1 MISGA
6 NIYDPQPTNYP
17 TIYLAFNPISTPSVN
32 QPARTQTLLVVE
44 DNPDHQI
51 LLRYV
56 IQRTLTNTT
65 PIFTDSADQAMEYL
79 NACVANERL
88 PPKLVLLDLYLPK
101 AEHGWQF
108 LRQVKQLPAQ
118 VRPPVVV
125 LSVSRE
131 EEDIAQAYQLGASSY
146 ISKPIGEAQ
155 WLTYFET
162 IRRYWWETVT
172 LPNQ

>member
-1 MISGA
+1 M
-6 NIYDPQPTNYP
+6 
-17 TIYLAFNPISTPSVN
+17 
-32 QPARTQTLLVVE
+32 QTVLVVE
-44 DNPDHQI
+44 DNPDHQV

-56 IQRTLTNTT
+56 IQRSLTNTT
-65 PIFTDSADQAMEYL
+65 PVFTDSADQAVAYL
-79 NACVANERL
+79 DSCVTNDLA

-101 AEHGWQF
+101 AEYGWQF
-108 LRQVKQLPAQ
+108 LRHVKQMPATM
-118 VRPPVVV
+118 RPPVVV

-131 EEDIAQAYQLGASSY
+131 EDDIAQAYQLGASSF
-146 ISKPIGEAQ
+146 ISKPIGQAE

>member
-1 MISGA
+1 MLKTLHA
-6 NIYDPQPTNYP
+6 YVNI
-17 TIYLAFNPISTPSVN
+17 
-32 QPARTQTLLVVE
+32 PARSQTVLVVE
-44 DNPDHQI
+44 DNPDHQV

-56 IQRTLTNTT
+56 IQRSLTNTT
-65 PIFTDSADQAMEYL
+65 PVFTDSADQAMAYL
-79 NACVANERL
+79 TSCVNNNL
-88 PPKLVLLDLYLPK
+88 TPPKLVLLDLYLPK

-108 LRQVKQLPAQ
+108 LRHVKQMPATM
-118 VRPPVVV
+118 RPPVVV

-131 EEDIAQAYQLGASSY
+131 EDDIAQAYQLGASSF
-146 ISKPIGEAQ
+146 ISKPIGQAE

>member
-1 MISGA
+1 M
-6 NIYDPQPTNYP
+6 
-17 TIYLAFNPISTPSVN
+17 N
-32 QPARTQTLLVVE
+32 QPVRTQTLLVVE
-44 DNPDHQI
+44 DNPDHQT

-56 IQRTLTNTT
+56 IQRSLTATT
-65 PIFTDSADQAMEYL
+65 PVFTDSAEQAIDYL
-79 NACVANERL
+79 NACVENEIS
-88 PPKLVLLDLYLPK
+88 PPRLVLLDLYLPK
-101 AEHGWQF
+101 AEQGWQF

-125 LSVSRE
+125 LSVSHE
-131 EEDIAQAYQLGASSY
+131 DDDIAQAYQLGATSF